1 MKGVLY
7 FVAGAVAGSAV
18 TYIYVNKKIK
28 DQADQEIE
36 AVREIYKE
44 KLANELKKMHKGQ
57 PDENP
62 NPKKVIEEKAKKEV
76 DLNNKKL
83 EEIILNNNYQ
93 TGVDMADEE
102 TESQQVE
109 ETYEEE
115 ASEDDSDYIVQTEE
129 LPDVHHPY
137 IITEEEFGE
146 FGNEERT
153 LIFYS
158 DSILADDDDDEIVD
172 PESVIGNALEEFN
185 DPAVERVFVRDEDS
199 EIDYTILRSEKLYS
213 EVCSEEEN

>member
-7 FVAGAVAGSAV
+7 FVAGAVVGSAA
-18 TYIYVNKKIK
+18 TYIYVNRRVKE
-28 DQADQEIE
+28 QADREIE

-44 KLANELKKMHKGQ
+44 KLANELKKMHKGE

-62 NPKKVIEEKAKKEV
+62 NPKKIHEDKAKKEIEK
-76 DLNNKKL
+76 NNKKL
-83 EEIILNNNYQ
+83 EEIILSNNYQ
-93 TGVDMADEE
+93 TGVDMADEKI
-102 TESQQVE
+102 ESQQVG
-109 ETYEEE
+109 ETFEEE
-115 ASEDDSDYIVQTEE
+115 LSDDDSDYIVQTEE

-158 DSILADDDDDEIVD
+158 DSILADDEDDQIVD

-185 DPAVERVFVRDEDS
+185 DPTVERVFVRDEDS

-213 EVCSEEEN
+213 EVCS